1 MTRHGLIDEQL
12 SQVPL
17 FRGLTKRQLRMVS
30 SIVSRIDGPPGKVLA
45 KKGRPGHEFI
55 IVLEGEVEVRD
66 GDRVLATRGPGEYVG
81 EIALINVQPRTADV
95 VAKTAVIVDVMSSQ
109 EFQGLLGEIPELSE
123 QIRATVAERLA
134 ALEAVP
140 VS

>member
-1 MTRHGLIDEQL
+1 MTRHGLIDEHL

-30 SIVSRIDGPPGKVLA
+30 SIVSRIEGQPGKVLA
-45 KKGRPGHEFI
+45 KKGRPDPFI

-81 EIALINVQPRTADV
+81 EIALMNSRPWTADV
-95 VAKTAVIVDVMSSQ
+95 VAKTAVMVDVMSSQ

-140 VS
+140 VP